1 MQKKSLIGRRSS
13 KKATRTEKGKEYEA
27 LKAQATSAKTLR
39 LASNHNQ
46 TLLRAR
52 G

>member
-1 MQKKSLIGRRSS
+1 MK
-13 KKATRTEKGKEYEA
+13 
-27 LKAQATSAKTLR
+27 KTLAAVIALALALVTMLPAIGAAR

-46 TLLRAR
+46 TLLR